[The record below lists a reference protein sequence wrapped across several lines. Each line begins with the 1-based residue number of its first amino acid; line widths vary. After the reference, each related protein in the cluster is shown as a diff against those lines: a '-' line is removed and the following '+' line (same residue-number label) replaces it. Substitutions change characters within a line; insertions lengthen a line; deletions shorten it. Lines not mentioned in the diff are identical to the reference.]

1 MNKSKRLIP
10 MKVFPAVP
18 FSHGTIAAP
27 ALLLRQVILSAVVIA
42 AAAIAPAGQASAAS
56 ADRGTTVTFIQF
68 NDLHAHLT
76 PHADLV
82 PDGEPGHPGTGL
94 KIAERGGIARL
105 ATMVKAIRA
114 DNPNSIFMNIGDTYH
129 GGVEAL
135 YTNGN
140 AIVDPVN
147 ALGIDVGV
155 VGNWDF
161 AYGPFVTRMRYT
173 DLPITQIMGR
183 MQKRL
188 DNAKRG
194 GPLRRMRNQR
204 NADEGDGDESRARE
218 TMMPFGEIKRPSFPN
233 LAANVTLTLPPMR
246 RGQLMMPATMI
257 KDMNGVKVGM
267 IGLTSD
273 IVPRMH
279 KILAMGMNFV
289 EGEDNYRQLVNRY
302 RKKLRDEGADVVV
315 VMSELGIQKN
325 YRLAQIIDPGV
336 DVIFSAHTHEA
347 TYAPLTSKSG
357 ALVVESGNDG
367 NVGRMD
373 ITVRNGRVTDR
384 KWSLAPID
392 HTVAEDREIKSLVDK
407 ARAPFLARKVDMGI
421 PMPMMQQRLT
431 QPIDTVI
438 GHTDVVL
445 DRREVLESRFNDL
458 MGAILLRK
466 SGTDIAMTPGFRFD
480 AVVAARG
487 TRMSRSSTSGMI
499 EGRNIPV
506 EDNTVAAG
514 KITLEDAYR
523 FFPVPYT
530 ISTGEIT
537 GEGWRDVMEAAMT
550 NVFSSD
556 VFKQSG
562 GWLEGFA
569 GIDSVVKLDNPD
581 GRRIVSLKLEKTGKA
596 VTDGMTVS
604 VTGCSRP
611 MDASGTLCSY
621 PGFKNV
627 KPLENEAT
635 GKPWTPI
642 DLFVDAMA
650 HGGVQIQ
657 KVETHGQLKDLNAS
671 PEWPRARFIQPLE
684 GARSLR
690 ER

>member
-1 MNKSKRLIP
+1 MNKSKRLIQ

-18 FSHGTIAAP
+18 FSPRDTIAALP
-27 ALLLRQVILSAVVIA
+27 CLLRHMTLSALVIA
-42 AAAIAPAGQASAAS
+42 VAAIAPAGHALAAN
-56 ADRGTTVTFIQF
+56 AERGATVTFIQF

-76 PHADLV
+76 PHTDLV
-82 PDGEPGHPGTGL
+82 PDGEPGKPGTGL
-94 KIAERGGIARL
+94 KIAERGGLARL

-183 MQKRL
+183 MQKRF
-188 DNAKRG
+188 DNARRG
-194 GPLRRMRNQR
+194 GPLRRMRDQR
-204 NADEGDGDESRARE
+204 NGDDGDDGESRARE

-246 RGQLMMPATMI
+246 RGQLMMPATLI

-279 KILAMGMNFV
+279 KMLAMGMDFV
-289 EGEDNYRQLVNRY
+289 EGEDNYRALVNRHQ
-302 RKKLRDEGADVVV
+302 KKLRAEGADVVV

-325 YRLAQIIDPGV
+325 YRLAQIIEPGV

-347 TYAPLTSKSG
+347 TYTPLSSKSG

-373 ITVRNGRVTDR
+373 VTVRNGRVTDR

-392 HTVAEDREIKSLVDK
+392 HTVAEDREIKALVDK

-487 TRMSRSSTSGMI
+487 TRMSGSATSGMI

-506 EDNTVAAG
+506 EDNTVAVG

-530 ISTGEIT
+530 ISTGEIS
-537 GEGWRDVMEAAMT
+537 GEGWRQVMETAMT
-550 NVFSSD
+550 NVFSTD

-569 GIDSVVKLDNPD
+569 GIDSAVKLDNPD
-581 GRRIVSLKLEKTGKA
+581 GRRIVSLKLEKTGKP
-596 VTDGMTVS
+596 VTDGMTLS

-611 MDASGTLCSY
+611 MDAGDTLCSY

-650 HGGVQIQ
+650 HGGAQAQ
-657 KVETHGQLKDLNAS
+657 KTEAHGQLRDLNES

-690 ER
+690 

>member
-1 MNKSKRLIP
+1 MFQHSSPSSPTQPSPQWTRERHALVHSGI
-10 MKVFPAVP
+10 V
-18 FSHGTIAAP
+18 
-27 ALLLRQVILSAVVIA
+27 ALLLTVA
-42 AAAIAPAGQASAAS
+42 AGSHAWAATSSRPV
-56 ADRGTTVTFIQF
+56 TVTFIQF

-76 PHADLV
+76 PHNDLV
-82 PDGEPGHPGTGL
+82 PDGPPGQPATNTR
-94 KIAERGGIARL
+94 IAERGGLARL

-161 AYGPFVTRMRYT
+161 AYGPLVTRMRYS
-173 DLPITQIMGR
+173 DLPITKIMRRVQSRTDGS
-183 MQKRL
+183 
-188 DNAKRG
+188 KRG
-194 GPLRRMRNQR
+194 GPMRRLRNQQSQQ
-204 NADEGDGDESRARE
+204 DESSGNE

-233 LAANVTLTLPPMR
+233 LAANVTVTLPPMR
-246 RGQLMMPATMI
+246 RGQLLMPATLI

-289 EGEDNYRQLVNRY
+289 EGEENYRDLVNRY
-302 RKKLRDEGADVVV
+302 QKKLRAEGAEVVV

-325 YRLAQIIDPGV
+325 YRLAQIIEPGV
-336 DVIFSAHTHEA
+336 DVLFSAHTHEA
-347 TYAPLTSKSG
+347 TYKPLTTKNG
-357 ALVVESGNDG
+357 TIVVESGNDG
-367 NVGRMD
+367 NLGRLD
-373 ITVRNGRVTDR
+373 VTVQNGKVTGR
-384 KWSLAPID
+384 KWTLAAID
-392 HTVAEDREIKSLVDK
+392 HTIAEDAEIKRLVDK
-407 ARAPFLARKVDMGI
+407 ARAPFLAKRVDMGI

-445 DRREVLESRFNDL
+445 DRRQVLESRFNDL

-466 SGTDIAMTPGFRFD
+466 SGTDVAITPGFRFD
-480 AVVAARG
+480 SVVAARA
-487 TRMSRSSTSGMI
+487 SRGFNAAPNGMI

-514 KITLEDAYR
+514 NITLEDAYR

-530 ISTGEIT
+530 LSTAEISGK
-537 GEGWRDVMEAAMT
+537 GWRNVMESAMT
-550 NVFSSD
+550 NVFSTD

-569 GIDSVVKLDNPD
+569 GVDSVVKLDNPD
-581 GRRIVSLKLEKTGKA
+581 GQRVVGLKLSKTGKP
-596 VTDGMTVS
+596 VTDKMTLT

-621 PGFKNV
+621 PGFENV
-627 KPLENEAT
+627 KPLKNQAT

-650 HGGVQIQ
+650 HGGVQANDLQ
-657 KVETHGQLKDLNAS
+657 ANFKDLNATRK
-671 PEWPRARFIQPLE
+671 WPRADFIQPLE
-684 GARSLR
+684 GAGRHIDR
-690 ER
+690 